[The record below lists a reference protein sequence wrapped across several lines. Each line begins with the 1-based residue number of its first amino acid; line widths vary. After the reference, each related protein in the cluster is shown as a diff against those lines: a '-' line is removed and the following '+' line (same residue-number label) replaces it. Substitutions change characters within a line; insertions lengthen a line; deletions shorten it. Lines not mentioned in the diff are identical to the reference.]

1 MNGVPRIHLI
11 GATGRTGNAVAH
23 ALAVRTD
30 VSLVTCIAPSLGTT
44 PTRAV
49 PADVATAATAT
60 DIDAETLR
68 SGDVVVDLGIAS
80 QVADHLA
87 WALEHNMH
95 AVVGTTGC
103 DEDLFRSFGERFADA
118 GRALLVIPNFSIGA
132 VLMMRVAADIAR
144 FMPSAE
150 VVEVHHDTKVDAP
163 SGTALRTARLI
174 AAASPGGSADT
185 DHAQR
190 HSARGQLVDGVPVH
204 SLRLPGATAHQD
216 VIFGMPG
223 ELLTIRHDAIDR
235 SCYGAGVARAA
246 HAVAS
251 CTGLHIGLEEFL

>member
-1 MNGVPRIHLI
+1 MSSTPRIHLI

-23 ALAVRTD
+23 ALAARND
-30 VSLVTCIAPSLGTT
+30 VSLVSCVAPSLGGS
-44 PTRAV
+44 PTRPVPSGPAAAATV
-49 PADVATAATAT
+49 SEIPADVLGT
-60 DIDAETLR
+60 
-68 SGDVVVDLGIAS
+68 GDVVVDLGIARS
-80 QVADHLA
+80 VEQHLA
-87 WALEHNMH
+87 WALDHDMH

-103 DEDLFRSFGERFADA
+103 DDDVFTTYGERFAAA

-144 FMPSAE
+144 FMPDVE
-150 VVEVHHDTKVDAP
+150 IVEVHHDTKVDAP
-163 SGTALRTARLI
+163 SGTAIRTARMV
-174 AAASPGGSADT
+174 AAAAAAGRTGASAD
-185 DHAQR
+185 DHP
-190 HSARGQLVDGVPVH
+190 ARGQMVDGVAVH
-204 SLRLPGATAHQD
+204 SVRLPGATAHQD